1 MSMITTLSRVISR
14 IRWVTHR
21 FRYGI
26 ESLVSPTAS
35 AALQLRLRFAFL
47 RMTTHYRL

>member
-14 IRWVTHR
+14 IWWVTHR
-21 FRYGI
+21 LRYGI
-26 ESLVSPTAS
+26 ESLVSS

-47 RMTTHYRL
+47 RMTAHYRLL